1 MRISDWSSD
10 VCSSDLRCSEL
21 TSTAI
26 ERGVAEGDTPVEKLA
41 LTSFHFASMILG
53 NQKMIALYFREERY
67 FPEALR
73 ARLLEAERAVT
84 SKLSKVIDS
93 GIRRGDFRSCD
104 SQLLALNVTGMIS
117 MAFYWTTDH
126 GQRRAID
133 LCRMR

>member
-104 SQLLALNVTGMIS
+104 SQDRTSVVMGKRVYVGVDYGGRVILKKKNN
-117 MAFYWTTDH
+117 
-126 GQRRAID
+126 
-133 LCRMR
+133 

>member
-1 MRISDWSSD
+1 MSMTKAVVYYYFKSKETLLQAIIE
-10 VCSSDLRCSEL
+10 RCSEL

-73 ARLLEAERAVT
+73 ARLLEAERSEERRVGEECVST
-84 SKLSKVIDS
+84 CRS
-93 GIRRGDFRSCD
+93 GGSP
-104 SQLLALNVTGMIS
+104 
-117 MAFYWTTDH
+117 
-126 GQRRAID
+126 
-133 LCRMR
+133 

>member
-1 MRISDWSSD
+1 
-10 VCSSDLRCSEL
+10 
-21 TSTAI
+21 
-26 ERGVAEGDTPVEKLA
+26 
-41 LTSFHFASMILG
+41 MILG

-117 MAFYWTTDH
+117 MAFYWTRSEEHKSELQST
-126 GQRRAID
+126 
-133 LCRMR
+133 MRNSSDVFAWKKQQQQSK